1 MSDPSTDL
9 EGAAYYARQDAEP
22 VDRPSPEE
30 YEEPQR
36 DTRPRCA
43 VCGELTEIRRD
54 GWVRRHAC

>member
-1 MSDPSTDL
+1 MRDMSRTVA
-9 EGAAYYARQDAEP
+9 EAAYFARQDAEP

-30 YEEPQR
+30 YMEPQR
-36 DTRPRCA
+36 DTRSRCA